1 MKKVR
6 SDTQNEALTLPTF
19 SVMEWRSFC
28 TEKNQ
33 VRLLEDESF
42 WFTIVALTSS
52 TSTMNS
58 VSSSRVV
65 LRVVGS

>member
-6 SDTQNEALTLPTF
+6 SDTQNESLTELTF
-19 SVMEWRSFC
+19 CVGEERSFC

-33 VRLLEDESF
+33 VRLLADESF
-42 WFTIVALTSS
+42 WFTIVALISW

-65 LRVVGS
+65 LRVAGS